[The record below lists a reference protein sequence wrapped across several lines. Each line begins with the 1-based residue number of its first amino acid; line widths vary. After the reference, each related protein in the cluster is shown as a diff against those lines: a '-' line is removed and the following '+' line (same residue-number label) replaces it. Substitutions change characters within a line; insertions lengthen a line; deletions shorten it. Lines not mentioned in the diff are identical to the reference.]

1 MLRDGTYASVGV
13 EVPWLPVKCP
23 NCAVFGHN
31 ERNCA
36 KSCDS
41 TRVAPKVWMAKT
53 VTPVVPVVS
62 SDVVYVPEVP
72 SEVVVPVSGVG
83 DSTVSGVVGPTT
95 TDFGKVAIV
104 EGTTASASVKGGKHP
119 WNPLVI
125 WMMVMNIGLFER
137 LPRMSQ

>member
-1 MLRDGTYASVGV
+1 
-13 EVPWLPVKCP
+13 
-23 NCAVFGHN
+23 
-31 ERNCA
+31 
-36 KSCDS
+36 
-41 TRVAPKVWMAKT
+41 MAKT

-119 WNPLVI
+119 WNPLISTEAITFFEKLLGAKDSMVSSAPVELLKELLGVI
-125 WMMVMNIGLFER
+125 FSDAAKDAFQRRVCWEGQLILS
-137 LPRMSQ
+137 P